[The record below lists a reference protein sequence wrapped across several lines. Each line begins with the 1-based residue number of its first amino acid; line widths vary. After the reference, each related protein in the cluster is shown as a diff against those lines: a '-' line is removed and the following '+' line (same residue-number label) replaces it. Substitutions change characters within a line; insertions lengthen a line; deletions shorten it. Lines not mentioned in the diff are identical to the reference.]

1 MRVLPVQRSG
11 RPTANAARNARRA
24 PVIEAVAAPD
34 RAATGRALVSL
45 GEPLF
50 RRLGPEAFAAGAA
63 APYLA
68 QAIGQMRADD
78 GEPARAAIA
87 AAAYER
93 TDAMAGFCIA
103 APMPAARVSA

>member
-1 MRVLPVQRSG
+1 MRVLPAQRRE
-11 RPTANAARNARRA
+11 RPTAYAAHDARRA
-24 PVIEAVAAPD
+24 PVIEAVAAPV
-34 RAATGRALVSL
+34 RAAAGRALVTV
-45 GEPLF
+45 GAQPF
-50 RRLGPEAFAAGAA
+50 WRLGPEAFAAGAA

-78 GEPARAAIA
+78 GVPTRAAIA